1 MISYQLSV
9 DSKKDPECLFCDGQV
24 TCMKTWQFL
33 PYGEMKTLRVKAKKQ

>member
-24 TCMKTWQFL
+24 NMYENLAVLTVWRNEGITGK
-33 PYGEMKTLRVKAKKQ
+33 G